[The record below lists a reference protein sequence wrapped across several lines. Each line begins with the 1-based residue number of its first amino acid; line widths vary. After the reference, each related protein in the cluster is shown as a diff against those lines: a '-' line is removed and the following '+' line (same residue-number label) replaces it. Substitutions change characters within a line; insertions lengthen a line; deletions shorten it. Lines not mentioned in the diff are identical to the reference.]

1 MTSNPDVDTLFVR
14 RRLWELNL
22 WLPIL
27 SHFDH
32 LSRRLTPG
40 SLTAFILCNS
50 CNEDREHSKSHKDDG
65 EEAPLMEEDPASSG
79 WIGVVMTSIWEKIPC
94 IFHPD
99 PHKVARLFVTISIQW
114 IQTVHQFGMNTA
126 PADT

>member
-1 MTSNPDVDTLFVR
+1 MTSDTDVDTLLVR
-14 RRLWELNL
+14 RWLWELNL

-32 LSRRLTPG
+32 LSCRLTPD
-40 SLTAFILCNS
+40 SLPTLILCNS
-50 CNEDREHSKSHKDDG
+50 CNEDREHRKSHEDDG

-79 WIGVVMTSIWEKIPC
+79 RIGVVMASIWEKIPR
-94 IFHPD
+94 ILHPN
-99 PHKVARLFVTISIQW
+99 PHKVTRLFITVSVQW
-114 IQTVHQFGMNTA
+114 IQTVHQFGVNTA